1 MREML
6 FNIKY
11 SLKYNK
17 RIKKMFSFLVSIS
30 FFYISLCLSLLLF
43 RGFCHLMTLA
53 ALLEIYEVAEA
64 LRGLAAGSVHNTM
77 EGLLNLVD
85 FMGC

>member
-1 MREML
+1 
-6 FNIKY
+6 
-11 SLKYNK
+11 
-17 RIKKMFSFLVSIS
+17 
-30 FFYISLCLSLLLF
+30 
-43 RGFCHLMTLA
+43 MTLA